1 MPRRDKFRWL
11 VFGLV
16 VLATGR
22 LASGLPNPADP
33 QKRVLVLQEFRRDS
47 PLAEVMEDVYRR
59 TLGDALG
66 PGLDYYSEYLDTW
79 RIGEPEY
86 RASVLQYL
94 ETRYGQLPLDVVI
107 ATTTATLNLVRAPE
121 SRMFDGVA
129 VVFHG
134 ETGLSGDSRSTG
146 VVSRVD
152 FRRML
157 DGALR
162 LQPQRKHVAIVSGS
176 APFDRSYARL
186 ARSQLQTLETGVS
199 VSWLAEMPVAEVE
212 RRIKALPDDA
222 LVFCLSFTQDSTG
235 QRFVTNDVF
244 ERLSAEARV
253 PFFGVHEVQVG
264 HGIVG
269 GRVFSSSLV
278 AARTS
283 ELALRVLSGESPGDI
298 PAAEIDP
305 YVTRYDWRQLQRW
318 GIAEHS
324 LPAGADVVWREPGA
338 WAAFRPYIIG
348 TLAVVILQAALIT
361 GLLAQRASR
370 RKAQGVLRDRE
381 AALRVSTDRV
391 RDLAG
396 RLIVAQ
402 ETERSRIARD
412 LHDDAC
418 QEIAG
423 LSVALS
429 RLKQE
434 PVLARDPVLTEALLQ
449 IQQRSVSLAENLR
462 LMSHELHPSVLQH
475 VGLMAALE
483 SHRLEVKRMYQA
495 ALELRMAGDIEPIS
509 QDVALTLFRVVQE
522 AVRNACLHGH
532 ARLVVVSVGRT
543 ENALTLLVS
552 DNGTGFDVDAA
563 RVGRGLGLV
572 SIEERVKLLRGQLTV
587 RSARGQG
594 TTIDVAV
601 PDRHHGPS
609 AIRVGQGPIAFHQSR

>member
-1 MPRRDKFRWL
+1 M
-11 VFGLV
+11 FGLV

-79 RIGEPEY
+79 RIGEPVY

-253 PFFGVHEVQVG
+253 PFFGVHEVLVG
-264 HGIVG
+264 HGTVG
-269 GRVFSSSLV
+269 GRVFCSSLV

-283 ELALRVLSGESPGDI
+283 ELAL
-298 PAAEIDP
+298 
-305 YVTRYDWRQLQRW
+305 
-318 GIAEHS
+318 
-324 LPAGADVVWREPGA
+324 
-338 WAAFRPYIIG
+338 
-348 TLAVVILQAALIT
+348 
-361 GLLAQRASR
+361 
-370 RKAQGVLRDRE
+370 
-381 AALRVSTDRV
+381 
-391 RDLAG
+391 
-396 RLIVAQ
+396 
-402 ETERSRIARD
+402 
-412 LHDDAC
+412 
-418 QEIAG
+418 
-423 LSVALS
+423 
-429 RLKQE
+429 
-434 PVLARDPVLTEALLQ
+434 
-449 IQQRSVSLAENLR
+449 
-462 LMSHELHPSVLQH
+462 
-475 VGLMAALE
+475 
-483 SHRLEVKRMYQA
+483 
-495 ALELRMAGDIEPIS
+495 
-509 QDVALTLFRVVQE
+509 
-522 AVRNACLHGH
+522 
-532 ARLVVVSVGRT
+532 
-543 ENALTLLVS
+543 
-552 DNGTGFDVDAA
+552 
-563 RVGRGLGLV
+563 
-572 SIEERVKLLRGQLTV
+572 
-587 RSARGQG
+587 
-594 TTIDVAV
+594 
-601 PDRHHGPS
+601 
-609 AIRVGQGPIAFHQSR
+609 